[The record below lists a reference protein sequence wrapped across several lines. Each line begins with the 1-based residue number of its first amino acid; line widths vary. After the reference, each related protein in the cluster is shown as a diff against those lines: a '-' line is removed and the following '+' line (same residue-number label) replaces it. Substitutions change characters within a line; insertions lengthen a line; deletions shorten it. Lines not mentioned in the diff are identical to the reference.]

1 MRTLTAVYQS
11 NIGGHQHL
19 RARSERIN
27 AARLFIILTSYTQVY
42 EDSGVFFFKTMLSFL
57 CQYLFYSRKYTS
69 KIKNVAYSICSQLM
83 KSSFVNINLTFLFEI
98 LPH

>member
-42 EDSGVFFFKTMLSFL
+42 EDSGVFSFKQCLAF
-57 CQYLFYSRKYTS
+57 
-69 KIKNVAYSICSQLM
+69 
-83 KSSFVNINLTFLFEI
+83 FVNTCSTVGNIHPKLKMLLIRYAVNY
-98 LPH
+98 

>member
-27 AARLFIILTSYTQVY
+27 AARLFIILTSYTPVY
-42 EDSGVFFFKTMLSFL
+42 EDSGVFFLL
-57 CQYLFYSRKYTS
+57 
-69 KIKNVAYSICSQLM
+69 NNA
-83 KSSFVNINLTFLFEI
+83 
-98 LPH
+98 